1 MRHHRLRAVVESA
14 IAPTLCRHARWRS
27 LKYGGGYYF
36 GRTFQ
41 FSTDEFEAVGFF
53 IDFGALVLRTRNL
66 AIAKRIAH
74 ELRTQYV
81 DGIYSNSVNLKSSVG
96 TVSYSQFIV
105 TVVVSLAVVE
115 IFSVR

>member
-1 MRHHRLRAVVESA
+1 MAGHFNFRLTNSKRLV
-14 IAPTLCRHARWRS
+14 
-27 LKYGGGYYF
+27 
-36 GRTFQ
+36 
-41 FSTDEFEAVGFF
+41 FF